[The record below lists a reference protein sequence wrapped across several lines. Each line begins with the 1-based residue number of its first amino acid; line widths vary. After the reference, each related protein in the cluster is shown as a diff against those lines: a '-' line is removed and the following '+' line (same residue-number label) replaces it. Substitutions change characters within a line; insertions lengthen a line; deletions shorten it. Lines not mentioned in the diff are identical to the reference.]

1 METTN
6 FWKHTNKM
14 NDKWYEGTTG
24 IPPLDDAIHGAQKY
38 GYTHHI
44 NRLMVLANIMNLCR
58 IDPKEIYK
66 WFMEMFVDSS
76 DWVMVPNVF
85 GTVSYTHLTLPTIYS
100 V

>member
-1 METTN
+1 
-6 FWKHTNKM
+6 M

-58 IDPKEIYK
+58 IDPKKYLNGLWNVCGFFLIGSWYPMYLE
-66 WFMEMFVDSS
+66 WVHFPMVELFQLNLTFVDQA
-76 DWVMVPNVF
+76 
-85 GTVSYTHLTLPTIYS
+85 IC
-100 V
+100 